1 MSAGTRV
8 EYELIRGGGLTW
20 KRKYILISRT
30 KINKNHSAMLQPR
43 RVVVTSA
50 PTHVPTYRKMIFL
63 MGYEL
68 KNMKSDKSELI
79 QVILETSFVEIN
91 YLF

>member
-1 MSAGTRV
+1 
-8 EYELIRGGGLTW
+8 
-20 KRKYILISRT
+20 
-30 KINKNHSAMLQPR
+30 MLQPR